1 MVMDERLTAA
11 NDAYQRSVFGG
22 DPGRLDAAERE
33 LDALD
38 ADVALHRGRL
48 LHARFLAR
56 RDTDPGEDPRELP
69 LFEQARNGYRQLG
82 DTRGEAEALFWV
94 GCVHQVVR
102 GDDQTAVPL
111 FERAVELAEAAGDR
125 LTLSYPLRHLGIAAQ
140 RRGDLTAARDLLER
154 STVLRRELHFDAGVA
169 ANLVGLAYLAHAEG
183 RRADA
188 TALLDEGD
196 RLCAAAGAHGIAA
209 HLAEART
216 NLQ

>member
-1 MVMDERLTAA
+1 MGIDERLTAA
-11 NDAYQRSVFGG
+11 NEAYERSVFGG
-22 DPGRLDAAERE
+22 DGDGLAAAERALDE
-33 LDALD
+33 LDAD
-38 ADVALHRGRL
+38 AALHRGRL
-48 LHARFLAR
+48 RHARFLAR
-56 RDTDPGEDPRELP
+56 RDTDPSEDPRELP
-69 LFEQARNGYRQLG
+69 LFDRALAGYRALG

-102 GDDQTAVPL
+102 GDDTTATPL
-111 FERAVELAEAAGDR
+111 FERSAELAEAAGDR
-125 LTLSYPLRHLGIAAQ
+125 YVWSEALRHLGIAAH
-140 RRGDLTAARDLLER
+140 RDGNLTEARKLLER
-154 STVLRRELHFDAGVA
+154 STVLRRELRFDAGVA

-216 NLQ
+216 NLS

>member
-1 MVMDERLTAA
+1 MGTDERLTAA
-11 NDAYQRSVFGG
+11 DDAYQRAVFAGDAGG
-22 DPGRLDAAERE
+22 LGAAERG

-38 ADVALHRGRL
+38 ADAALTRGRL
-48 LHARFLAR
+48 LHARYLAR

-69 LFEQARNGYRQLG
+69 LFERALAGYQASG
-82 DTRGEAEALFWV
+82 DTRGEAEALFWI

-102 GDDQTAVPL
+102 GDGATAVPL
-111 FERAVELAEAAGDR
+111 FERGTELAEAAGDR
-125 LTLSYPLRHLGIAAQ
+125 LTLSYLLRHLGIAAHQ
-140 RRGDLTAARDLLER
+140 EGNLTEARELLER
-154 STVLRRELHFDAGVA
+154 STRLRRELHFDAGVA

-209 HLAEART
+209 HLAQART
-216 NLQ
+216 NLG